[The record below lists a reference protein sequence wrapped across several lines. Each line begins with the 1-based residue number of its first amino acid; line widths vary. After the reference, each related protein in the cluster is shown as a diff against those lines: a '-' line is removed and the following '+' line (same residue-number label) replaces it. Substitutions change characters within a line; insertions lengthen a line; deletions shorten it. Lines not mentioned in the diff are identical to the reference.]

1 VVPVSSSLLN
11 TTRDKSGTMAF
22 LGQDPVRFKFFAV
35 KKCLQKVENFKY
47 LGYKFPMEMKRVFEK
62 N

>member
-1 VVPVSSSLLN
+1 
-11 TTRDKSGTMAF
+11 MAF